1 MIPTAN
7 AQEELAAIRASLAR
21 AVESANTQEWPKI
34 VRNIILRVERVI
46 NRPDGTPA
54 QIGCKKSGLVTAER
68 GSEYFRKIVAMR
80 KTRSGSTRKDSRTPL
95 AR

>member
-7 AQEELAAIRASLAR
+7 GQKELAAIRASLAR
-21 AVESANTQEWPKI
+21 AVESADDQEWPKI
-34 VRNIILRVERVI
+34 VRNVILRIERAI
-46 NRPDGTPA
+46 NRPDRTSA
-54 QIGCKKSGLVTAER
+54 QIGKKSGLVTAER
-68 GSEYFRKIVAMR
+68 GSEYVRKIVAMR

>member
-1 MIPTAN
+1 MIPTDN
-7 AQEELAAIRASLAR
+7 AHEELAAIRASLAR

-54 QIGCKKSGLVTAER
+54 QIGKKSGL
-68 GSEYFRKIVAMR
+68 RKIVAMR
-80 KTRSGSTRKDSRTPL
+80 KTRGGSTRKDSRTPL

>member
-1 MIPTAN
+1 MIPTDN

-34 VRNIILRVERVI
+34 VRNIVLRVERVI
-46 NRPDGTPA
+46 NRPDRAPA
-54 QIGCKKSGLVTAER
+54 QIGKKSGLVTAER

-80 KTRSGSTRKDSRTPL
+80 KTRGGSTRKDSRTPL

>member
-1 MIPTAN
+1 MIPTDN

-21 AVESANTQEWPKI
+21 AVESSNTQEWPKI
-34 VRNIILRVERVI
+34 VRDIILRVERVI

-54 QIGCKKSGLVTAER
+54 QTGKKSGLVTAER

-80 KTRSGSTRKDSRTPL
+80 KTRGGSTRKDSRTPL

>member
-1 MIPTAN
+1 MIPTDN
-7 AQEELAAIRASLAR
+7 AQEELAAIRASLDR
-21 AVESANTQEWPKI
+21 AVESANAQEWPKI
-34 VRNIILRVERVI
+34 VRNIILRLERVI
-46 NRPDGTPA
+46 NCPDRAPA
-54 QIGCKKSGLVTAER
+54 QIGKKSRLVTAAR